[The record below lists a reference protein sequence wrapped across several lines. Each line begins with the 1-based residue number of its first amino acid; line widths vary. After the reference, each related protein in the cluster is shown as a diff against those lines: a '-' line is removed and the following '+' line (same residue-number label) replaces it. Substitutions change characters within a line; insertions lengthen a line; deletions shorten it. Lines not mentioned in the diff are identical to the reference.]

1 MQKVV
6 INTDY
11 GGFGLSP
18 KAVEL
23 LFKIKGWHLIRQDTD
38 TGFTHFYKDEIS
50 NDHYFT
56 ERDLE
61 RNDLDLVKVVEEL
74 GKEANGHFASL
85 KIVEIPR
92 GVVWDIVEYDGM
104 EHVAEKHRT
113 WR

>member
-18 KAVEL
+18 EAVEL
-23 LFKIKGWHLIRQDTD
+23 LFQIKGWHLIRQDTD

-50 NDHYFT
+50 NDNYFM

-61 RNDLDLVKVVEEL
+61 RNDLDLVKVVEKL
-74 GKEANGHFASL
+74 GARANGHYSAL
-85 KIVEIPR
+85 KVVEIPR
-92 GVVWDIVEYDGM
+92 GVVWEIVEYDGM